1 MNDINDIPFV
11 AVGNDEL
18 GRYVKKGDLLQKGK
32 LKGCLKYGTDE
43 SGKES
48 NVIGFVTVEDGTT
61 YLAAIKDQLVFEWEK
76 ADE

>member
-18 GRYVKKGDLLQKGK
+18 GSYVKKGDLLQNGK
-32 LKGCLKYGTDE
+32 LKGCLTYGTDE

-48 NVIGFVTVEDGTT
+48 NVMGFVTVEDGTT